1 MIYWVY
7 REVWVLFLMV
17 GRSYLT
23 LVETLQELSLL
34 PSDSASCPPSTLL
47 DVTHFSL
54 EAVEG
59 ERERRA
65 PLICLEYPTLLEP
78 RERGYLKESGYSPNE
93 VEPLSYKK

>member
-17 GRSYLT
+17 GMSYLN
-23 LVETLQELSLL
+23 LVETLQRTQ
-34 PSDSASCPPSTLL
+34 SASFSFYFLFPSTLL

-54 EAVEG
+54 EALEG
-59 ERERRA
+59 ERDRRA

-78 RERGYLKESGYSPNE
+78 RKGAALKIVATALMRRSF
-93 VEPLSYKK
+93 